1 MIKEYFVRRRCETG
15 SLSPKC
21 PIIHLFI
28 AGWIHVSYCIQ
39 PFGLIHAYAN
49 AQIAPELASGYPSS
63 GSQGIWAH
71 GHRCLSGSFTAG
83 TTSCCGF
90 ISYFPHL
97 ESAMSLRNPGSFS
110 GEWYTDAS
118 LWVRTCS
125 SQLSGRAG
133 GRGRKHLYL
142 HTQVRCRVGA

>member
-1 MIKEYFVRRRCETG
+1 MTRPRVSWGPLTEVVSAWFLRRRASLLRFVIKEYFVRRRYETG

-28 AGWIHVSYCIQ
+28 AGWTHVSYCIK

-63 GSQGIWAH
+63 GAQGTWAH

-83 TTSCCGF
+83 TTSCCSF

-97 ESAMSLRNPGSFS
+97 ESA
-110 GEWYTDAS
+110 
-118 LWVRTCS
+118 
-125 SQLSGRAG
+125 
-133 GRGRKHLYL
+133 
-142 HTQVRCRVGA
+142 CR